1 MTINHHPDDA
11 TLVAYTA
18 GAVTEAI
25 SLVVAAHLEFC
36 PQCRGRVR
44 DATAL
49 GGALLA
55 DLDPTPLGEGALAAA
70 LARIEAPVET
80 QTGPGAAPAPIAA
93 PARKP
98 GTDDGLPATLDA
110 WLPDGLD
117 GVPWRTLA
125 PGVRHF
131 RLSGVDSG
139 EGTVRLL
146 TIAPGTAL
154 PHHGHGGTELTL
166 VLRGSFADEVGR
178 FAPGDCADLDPSVQ
192 HQPVADAD
200 TPCICLIAT
209 DARLRFSGL
218 LGRLF
223 QPLVGI

>member
-1 MTINHHPDDA
+1 MTIRHHPDDA
-11 TLVAYTA
+11 TLLAYAA
-18 GAVTEAI
+18 GAVTEGI
-25 SLVVAAHLEFC
+25 GLVAAAHLELC

-49 GGALLA
+49 GGALL
-55 DLDPTPLGEGALAAA
+55 DTLDGDPLGEGALAAV
-70 LARIEAPVET
+70 LARIDAEAQT
-80 QTGPGAAPAPIAA
+80 QAAPSPV
-93 PARKP
+93 PRARAV
-98 GTDDGLPATLDA
+98 GGLPATLA
-110 WLPDGLD
+110 PWLPRGLD

-131 RLSGVDSG
+131 RLAGVDSG
-139 EGTVRLL
+139 DGTVRLL
-146 TIAPGTAL
+146 AIAPGTAL

-178 FAPGDCADLDPSVQ
+178 FAPGDLADLDPSVQ
-192 HQPVADAD
+192 HQPVADTQ

-209 DARLRFSGL
+209 DARLRFSGV